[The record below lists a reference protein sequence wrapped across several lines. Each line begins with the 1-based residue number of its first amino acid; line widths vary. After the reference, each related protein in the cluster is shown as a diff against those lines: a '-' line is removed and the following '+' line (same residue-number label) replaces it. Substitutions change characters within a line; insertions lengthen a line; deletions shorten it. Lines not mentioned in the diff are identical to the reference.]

1 VPGLTVFEAVEGF
14 GDRGGRTGGE
24 LTDALVNHCLL
35 TTCRT
40 EQLDEL
46 AATLEP
52 VLRRYGGLCLI
63 SDALVI
69 RGRPGVSGLGRTRAS
84 AARPPLRCPAL
95 GEAILAGEHV
105 SGRRALPGARP
116 ARI

>member
-1 VPGLTVFEAVEGF
+1 VHEVKRIEIVIGKPHVPQVRRVLEGLSVPGLTVFEAVEGF

-69 RGRPGVSGLGRTRAS
+69 RDDQA
-84 AARPPLRCPAL
+84 
-95 GEAILAGEHV
+95 
-105 SGRRALPGARP
+105 
-116 ARI
+116 